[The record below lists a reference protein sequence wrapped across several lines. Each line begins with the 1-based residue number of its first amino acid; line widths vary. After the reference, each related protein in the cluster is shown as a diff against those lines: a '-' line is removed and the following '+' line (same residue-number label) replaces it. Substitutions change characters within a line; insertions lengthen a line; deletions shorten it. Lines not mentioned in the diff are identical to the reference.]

1 MPGQELS
8 GERGVADATRGLV
21 GRLINKLPEMI

>member
-8 GERGVADATRGLV
+8 GERGVADTTTGLV
-21 GRLINKLPEMI
+21 GRQINKLPEMI